1 MAISI
6 IICRMTIT
14 PCSPLHIRRFSC
26 DHIQPGCWSSRLEK
40 AGREQPR
47 DRWRGRPGAGGS
59 RRRNDK
65 RGGEIKGQRKTVHKL
80 GKPKCTHYQG
90 FQHSRR
96 AKRSGDIPEQLLR
109 YHGILVMSFRRQS
122 GHTESG
128 STQTH
133 RQKHSLVYRLRHT

>member
-1 MAISI
+1 M
-6 IICRMTIT
+6 
-14 PCSPLHIRRFSC
+14 
-26 DHIQPGCWSSRLEK
+26 
-40 AGREQPR
+40 
-47 DRWRGRPGAGGS
+47 
-59 RRRNDK
+59 
-65 RGGEIKGQRKTVHKL
+65 

-133 RQKHSLVYRLRHT
+133 TQASAGIQSEAHIAEPLSIVDYIRLQGTNVKHQPITTRTAVVEIDE